1 MILPFQEEGGEGA
14 KGILPFIWKD
24 ALFPL
29 PFPLSETSIYN
40 TQARIISH
48 LQGRWQSKILSWAC
62 GLPWWLRWQR
72 IFLQCQRPGFNSW
85 VGKIPWRRER
95 QPTVV
100 FLHGEF
106 PVQGNSWQ
114 ATVHGVAKSLTLSLY
129 VLSQTVPKKKGVFL
143 GFP

>member
-1 MILPFQEEGGEGA
+1 MAEQDFKLGMWASLVAQMAKNLPA
-14 KGILPFIWKD
+14 MP
-24 ALFPL
+24 
-29 PFPLSETSIYN
+29 ETWV
-40 TQARIISH
+40 Q
-48 LQGRWQSKILSWAC
+48 
-62 GLPWWLRWQR
+62 
-72 IFLQCQRPGFNSW
+72 FLGW
-85 VGKIPWRRER
+85 EDPWRRER